1 MIRAVQL
8 NTDCEGPLCLNDNAF
23 ELCRDFMPPHGDKF
37 FTQVS
42 RYDDYLAD
50 VVKKPDYKAG
60 DTLKLILPFLKAY
73 GLTNQQILD
82 YSLRTMVLVPGAEA
96 AYRFLHGLGLPIF
109 EISTSYRQFA
119 LAVGLKLGFDEAH
132 IFATPLDLD
141 RYSLSTQEAKYL
153 QQLAVEIA
161 ALPEIR
167 VPDPALAPADLEGPT
182 QEAIARL
189 DQIFGELIREMEIGT
204 IYQEVNPVG
213 GSEKERA
220 LVASLAQT
228 GLPMAAAIYVGDSI
242 TDVQAFQAVRAGG
255 GLAVSF
261 NGNRYAV
268 NHAEII
274 VIADTVWPVALITTL
289 FRQRGQAAVLGM
301 ARQGLPADLTAL
313 GLPPEWRAAIS
324 GGLQGREA
332 ALYVAGMDP
341 PEQIISQSAAM
352 RARLR
357 GAAIAA
363 LS

>member
-1 MIRAVQL
+1 MMHAIQL

-23 ELCRDFMPPHGDKF
+23 ELCRDFMPPHGDRF
-37 FTQVS
+37 FTQIS

-50 VVKKPDYKAG
+50 VIKKPGYKAG
-60 DTLKLILPFLKAY
+60 NTLKLILPFLKAY

-82 YSLRTMVLVPGAEA
+82 YSLKTMVLVPGAEE
-96 AYRFLHGLGLPIF
+96 AYRFLHHLELPIF

-119 LAVGLKLGFDEAH
+119 LAVGLQLGFDQAH

-141 RYSLSTQEAKYL
+141 RYSLSTREAGYL
-153 QQLAVEIA
+153 QQLTGEIA

-167 VPDPALAPADLEGPT
+167 LPTGVQDHDLLEGPT
-182 QEAIARL
+182 RMTIARL
-189 DQIFGELIREMEIGT
+189 DQIFWELIPQMAIGA
-204 IYQEVNPVG
+204 IYQEVNPIG
-213 GSEKERA
+213 GSEKARA
-220 LVASLAQT
+220 LAASLTQT
-228 GLPMAAAIYVGDSI
+228 GLPMAAAIYIGDSI

-268 NHAEII
+268 SNAEII
-274 VIADTVWPVALITTL
+274 IIADTAWPVALITAL
-289 FRQRGQAAVLGM
+289 CRLQGEAAVVEM
-301 ARQGLPADLTAL
+301 ARQGLPADLTKL
-313 GLPPEWRAAIS
+313 GLPSEWTTAIAD
-324 GGLQGREA
+324 GLKGRQTA
-332 ALYVAGMDP
+332 IYVAEKNP
-341 PEQIISQSAAM
+341 PEQLLSQSVAM